1 MPDHPNS
8 TFINESQRIV
18 ACILDIGELLLTS
31 GAEVMRVE
39 DTITRL
45 CNAYGFVS
53 SDVLTILSSIILTAT
68 AADGDII
75 TQTRRIKSRDTN
87 LTRIERLNALSRQ
100 VTADP
105 IPSDVFA
112 KAIEEAA
119 NVPTYARHWIFL
131 AYGFNAA
138 VFTLFFGGTMAD
150 FLPSFL
156 AGLGVYI
163 YLQIGGKLRMNGI
176 LLNML
181 CSALMALSVVGMHAL
196 GFGQHSD
203 KIVIGNIMLLI
214 PGLALTTS
222 LRDLINGDMLSAIIG
237 FLEALLKAL
246 AIAIGAA
253 AILTRFGG

>member
-1 MPDHPNS
+1 MSENKS
-8 TFINESQRIV
+8 LVQESHRIV
-18 ACILDIGELLLTS
+18 ACILDIGEHLLTS

-45 CNAYGFVS
+45 CDAYGFIS

-68 AADGDII
+68 APDGEII
-75 TQTRRIKSRDTN
+75 TQTRRIKARDTN
-87 LTRIERLNALSRQ
+87 LTRVERLNALSRQ
-100 VTADP
+100 VTASPLSADAF
-105 IPSDVFA
+105 S

-119 NVPTYARHWIFL
+119 HVPVYTQLQTFL
-131 AYGFNAA
+131 TYGFNAA
-138 VFTLFFGGTMAD
+138 VFSIFFGGD
-150 FLPSFL
+150 FVDFCIAFI

-163 YLQIGGKLRMNGI
+163 YLQIGSKLRMNGI
-176 LLNML
+176 LLNL
-181 CSALMALSVVGMHAL
+181 ICSAMMALSVVGMHAL
-196 GFGQHSD
+196 GLGHHPD
-203 KIVIGNIMLLI
+203 KIVIGNIMLQI

-253 AILTRFGG
+253 AVLTRFGG

>member
-1 MPDHPNS
+1 MSENK

-18 ACILDIGELLLTS
+18 ACILDIGESMLTS

-45 CNAYGFVS
+45 CDAYGFVS

-68 AADGDII
+68 TADGDII
-75 TQTRRIKSRDTN
+75 TQTRRIKTRDTN
-87 LTRIERLNALSRQ
+87 LTRVERLNALSRQ
-100 VTADP
+100 IVAEP
-105 IPSDVFA
+105 LPSDQFS
-112 KAIEEAA
+112 KAFEEAV
-119 NVPTYARHWIFL
+119 NVPLYSRPLIFW

-138 VFTLFFGGTMAD
+138 VFTIFFGGDLLD
-150 FLPSFL
+150 FCASFFV
-156 AGLGVYI
+156 GLGVYI
-163 YLQIGGKLRMNGI
+163 YQHLGSKLRMNGI
-176 LLNML
+176 LLNLL
-181 CSALMALSVVGMHAL
+181 CSAMMALTVVGLHAIGL
-196 GFGQHSD
+196 GHNSD

-246 AIAIGAA
+246 AIAVGAA
-253 AILTRFGG
+253 IVLTRFGG

>member
-1 MPDHPNS
+1 MSENK

-18 ACILDIGELLLTS
+18 ACILDIGESLLTS

-45 CNAYGFVS
+45 CSAYGFVS

-68 AADGDII
+68 DQNGDII
-75 TQTRRIKSRDTN
+75 TQTRRIKARDTN
-87 LTRIERLNALSRQ
+87 LTRVERLNALSRRI
-100 VTADP
+100 VAEP
-105 IPSDVFA
+105 LPSDRFS
-112 KAIEEAA
+112 KAFEEAIQ
-119 NVPTYARHWIFL
+119 VPVYTQLQTFLTYGL
-131 AYGFNAA
+131 NAA
-138 VFTLFFGGTMAD
+138 IFSIFFGGDLAD
-150 FLPSFL
+150 FCIAYL

-176 LLNML
+176 LLNLL

-196 GFGQHSD
+196 GLGHHPD
-203 KIVIGNIMLLI
+203 KIVIGNIMLQI

-246 AIAIGAA
+246 AIAVGAA
-253 AILTRFGG
+253 VVLTRFGG

>member
-1 MPDHPNS
+1 MENN
-8 TFINESQRIV
+8 TFINESHRVIS
-18 ACILDIGELLLTS
+18 CILDIGEYMLTS

-45 CNAYGFVS
+45 CTAYGFVS

-87 LTRIERLNALSRQ
+87 LTRVEQLNALSRRI
-100 VTADP
+100 TADP
-105 IPSDVFA
+105 LPSA
-112 KAIEEAA
+112 ELSKAIDAA
-119 NVPTYARHWIFL
+119 VAVPAYSRTMIFL
-131 AYGFNAA
+131 LYGFNAA

-150 FLPSFL
+150 LIPSFL
-156 AGLGVYI
+156 AGLGIYI
-163 YLQIGGKLRMNGI
+163 YLQLGGKLRMNGI
-176 LLNML
+176 LLNLL
-181 CSALMALSVVGMHAL
+181 CSGLMALSVVGMHAL
-196 GFGQHSD
+196 GLGQNSD

-253 AILTRFGG
+253 IVLTRFGG

>member
-1 MPDHPNS
+1 MPENRP
-8 TFINESQRIV
+8 FINESQRIV

-45 CNAYGFVS
+45 CTAYGFVS

-68 AADGDII
+68 SADGDII

-87 LTRIERLNALSRQ
+87 LTRVAQLNALSRQ
-100 VTADP
+100 VTASP
-105 IPSDVFA
+105 LPSSELTQ
-112 KAIEEAA
+112 AIEDAA
-119 NVPTYARHWIFL
+119 HVPVYPRPATFL
-131 AYGFNAA
+131 FYGFNAA
-138 VFTLFFGGTMAD
+138 VFTIFFGGAQAD
-150 FLPSFL
+150 ILPSFL
-156 AGLGVYI
+156 AGLGIYI
-163 YLQIGGKLRMNGI
+163 YLQIGSKLRMNGI

-181 CSALMALSVVGMHAL
+181 CSALMALSVVGMHTL
-196 GFGQHSD
+196 GLGQHSD

-253 AILTRFGG
+253 VVLTRFGG

>member
-1 MPDHPNS
+1 MAENR

-18 ACILDIGELLLTS
+18 ACILDIGELMLTS

-45 CNAYGFVS
+45 CSAYGFVS

-68 AADGDII
+68 DQSGDII

-87 LTRIERLNALSRQ
+87 LTRVERLNALSRK
-100 VTADP
+100 VTAEP
-105 IPSDVFA
+105 MTSDVLS

-119 NVPTYARHWIFL
+119 DVPIYSRLETFL
-131 AYGFNAA
+131 TYGFNAA
-138 VFTLFFGGTMAD
+138 VFTIFFGGDLTD
-150 FLPSFL
+150 FFVSFP
-156 AGLGVYI
+156 AGLGIYL

-176 LLNML
+176 LLNLL

-196 GFGQHSD
+196 GLGHNPD

-253 AILTRFGG
+253 VVLTRFGG

>member
-1 MPDHPNS
+1 MSENR

-18 ACILDIGELLLTS
+18 SCILDIGELLLTS

-45 CNAYGFVS
+45 CDAYGFVS

-87 LTRIERLNALSRQ
+87 LTRVERLNALSRR

-105 IPSDVFA
+105 LPSADFA

-119 NVPTYARHWIFL
+119 HVPTYAQHWIFL
-131 AYGFNAA
+131 AHGINAA

-150 FLPSFL
+150 VLPSFL
-156 AGLGVYI
+156 AGLGIYI

-176 LLNML
+176 LLNLL
-181 CSALMALSVVGMHAL
+181 CSALMALSVIGMHAL
-196 GFGQHSD
+196 GLGQHSD

>member
-1 MPDHPNS
+1 MENN
-8 TFINESQRIV
+8 TFINESHRVIS
-18 ACILDIGELLLTS
+18 CILDIGEYMLTS

-45 CNAYGFVS
+45 CTAYGFVS

-87 LTRIERLNALSRQ
+87 LTRVEQLNALSRRI
-100 VTADP
+100 TADP
-105 IPSDVFA
+105 LPSA
-112 KAIEEAA
+112 ELSKAIEAA
-119 NVPTYARHWIFL
+119 VAVPAYSRTMIFL
-131 AYGFNAA
+131 LYGFNAA

-150 FLPSFL
+150 LIPSFL
-156 AGLGVYI
+156 AGLGIYI
-163 YLQIGGKLRMNGI
+163 YLQLGGKLRMNGI
-176 LLNML
+176 LLNLL
-181 CSALMALSVVGMHAL
+181 CSGLMALSVVGMHAL
-196 GFGQHSD
+196 GLGQNSD

-253 AILTRFGG
+253 IVLTRFGG

>member
-1 MPDHPNS
+1 MENNN
-8 TFINESQRIV
+8 TFINESQRIIS
-18 ACILDIGELLLTS
+18 CILDIGEYMLTS

-45 CNAYGFVS
+45 CTAYGFVS

-87 LTRIERLNALSRQ
+87 LTRVERLNALSRR

-105 IPSDVFA
+105 LPSAEFS

-119 NVPTYARHWIFL
+119 DVPTYSRTILFL
-131 AYGFNAA
+131 LHGFNAA
-138 VFTLFFGGTMAD
+138 VFTIFFGGAMAD
-150 FLPSFL
+150 VIPSFL
-156 AGLGVYI
+156 AGLGIYI
-163 YLQIGGKLRMNGI
+163 YLQLGGKLRMNGI
-176 LLNML
+176 LLNMI
-181 CSALMALSVVGMHAL
+181 CSGLMALSVVGMHAL
-196 GFGQHSD
+196 GLGQNSD

-253 AILTRFGG
+253 MVLTRFGG

>member
-1 MPDHPNS
+1 VSENR

-18 ACILDIGELLLTS
+18 SCILDIGELLLTS

-100 VTADP
+100 VTAAP
-105 IPSDVFA
+105 LPSADFA
-112 KAIEEAA
+112 RAIEEAA
-119 NVPTYARHWIFL
+119 HVPTYAQHWVFL
-131 AYGFNAA
+131 AYGVNAA
-138 VFTLFFGGTMAD
+138 VFTLFFGGAMAD
-150 FLPSFL
+150 VFPSFL
-156 AGLGVYI
+156 AGLGIYI

-176 LLNML
+176 LLNLL
-181 CSALMALSVVGMHAL
+181 CSGLMALSVIGMHAL
-196 GFGQHSD
+196 GLGQHSD

>member
-1 MPDHPNS
+1 MSENR

-45 CNAYGFVS
+45 CDAYGFVS

-87 LTRIERLNALSRQ
+87 LIRIERLNALSRR

-105 IPSDVFA
+105 LPSADFA
-112 KAIEEAA
+112 KAIEDAA
-119 NVPTYARHWIFL
+119 RVPTYARHWIFL

-163 YLQIGGKLRMNGI
+163 YLQIGGRFRMNSI
-176 LLNML
+176 LLNTI

-196 GFGQHSD
+196 GFGQHPD

-214 PGLALTTS
+214 PGIALTNSIRDMFSGDTIS
-222 LRDLINGDMLSAIIG
+222 GLLR
-237 FLEALLKAL
+237 FTEALILSIFIAWGF
-246 AIAIGAA
+246 AIPAM
-253 AILTRFGG
+253 F

>member
-1 MPDHPNS
+1 MENNN
-8 TFINESQRIV
+8 TFINESQRIIS
-18 ACILDIGELLLTS
+18 CILDIGEYMLTS

-45 CNAYGFVS
+45 CTAYGFVS

-87 LTRIERLNALSRQ
+87 LTRVERLNALSRR

-105 IPSDVFA
+105 LPSAEFS

-119 NVPTYARHWIFL
+119 DVPTYSRTILFL
-131 AYGFNAA
+131 LHGFNAA
-138 VFTLFFGGTMAD
+138 VFTIFFGGTPAD

-156 AGLGVYI
+156 AGLGIYI
-163 YLQIGGKLRMNGI
+163 YLQLGGKLRMNGI
-176 LLNML
+176 LLNMI
-181 CSALMALSVVGMHAL
+181 CSGLMALSVVGMHAL
-196 GFGQHSD
+196 GLGQNSD

-253 AILTRFGG
+253 MVLTRFGG